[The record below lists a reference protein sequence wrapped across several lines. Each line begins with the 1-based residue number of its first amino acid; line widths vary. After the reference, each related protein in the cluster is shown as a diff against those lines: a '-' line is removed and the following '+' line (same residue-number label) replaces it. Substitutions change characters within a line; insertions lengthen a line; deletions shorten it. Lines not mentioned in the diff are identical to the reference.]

1 MAASNAT
8 LNILG
13 KSGRTWSIDAY
24 VPDAV
29 ATFCGFSATGLSGSG
44 SPTTFII
51 PEDGVIVDWVAVAA
65 PTAVGFNILLNS
77 AAQPGYTL
85 RHANQLCTLATRQR
99 LALPVRAGDQL
110 QALQF

>member
-8 LNILG
+8 LNIQG
-13 KSGRTWSIDAY
+13 VSGRTHSVDVY

-29 ATFCGFSATGLSGSG
+29 ATFCGFNASGLSSAS
-44 SPTTFII
+44 SPTTFIV
-51 PEDGVIVDWVAVAA
+51 PEDGAIVDWVAVAA
-65 PTAVGFNILLNS
+65 PTAVGFNIALNS

-85 RHANQLCTLATRQR
+85 RHANQLCTLAKRQTIV
-99 LALPVRAGDQL
+99 LPVKKGDQL